1 MSDRL
6 VTVATFSTDLDA
18 HLARSKLEA
27 CGIPCYL
34 KNEAFAG
41 VNGGI
46 GPVDLQVLETRAD
59 AASSVLSHEAS
70 PAPGRS
76 DPPSAP
82 AEEDT
87 PRCLVC
93 QSSLVAFREPPLLLR
108 IVRGLVLQVV
118 PLPPQWFESRRRACG
133 VCGHEWQEEP

>member
-18 HLARSKLEA
+18 QLARS
-27 CGIPCYL
+27 
-34 KNEAFAG
+34 NEQDRG
-41 VNGGI
+41 ELGG
-46 GPVDLQVLETRAD
+46 P
-59 AASSVLSHEAS
+59 
-70 PAPGRS
+70 